1 MFMLRRQFLHMTSA
15 FPLAGTAVT
24 FGKQENLPSENPGKI
39 PISLCLNAY
48 SFNSLLRNG
57 EMSLEQ
63 LFRFAKDIGFQ
74 GVDLTAYYIPGYPDV
89 PTDEVLYKIKRM
101 AFRLGLALT
110 GTGVRNNFTLAD
122 PEQRKQEK
130 QLVKNWVIAASKL
143 GIPHVRIFDGTA
155 KPRGY
160 SRQEITDW
168 VIDAMRECAGFGGR
182 HGVMICYQNHNNFT
196 TNAAQAIEII
206 KRVDSEWFALMLD
219 IGSLPEGDVY
229 QEIQRLVP
237 YAVTWQV
244 KEMVQTKG
252 TKVKTNFKKL
262 MHIVRRSGYRG
273 YFPLETLGK
282 GDPFHKVRVLFQEAS
297 NLLT

>member
-1 MFMLRRQFLHMTSA
+1 MTSVL
-15 FPLAGTAVT
+15 PWAGTAVT
-24 FGKQENLPSENPGKI
+24 FGKQENLPRTNPDKI

-63 LFRFAKDIGFQ
+63 LFRFAKGTGFQ
-74 GVDLTAYYIPGYPDV
+74 GVDLTAYYIQGYPDV
-89 PTDEVLYKIKRM
+89 PTDEVLYNIKRT

-110 GTGVRNNFTLAD
+110 GTGVRNNFTLAN

-143 GIPHVRIFDGTA
+143 GIPYVRIFDGTA
-155 KPRGY
+155 KPKGY
-160 SRQEITDW
+160 SRKEITDW
-168 VIDAMRECAGFGGR
+168 LIVEMKECAAFGSQ

-196 TNAAQAIEII
+196 TNAAQVIEII
-206 KRVDSEWFALMLD
+206 KQVDSEWFGLMLD

-252 TKVKTNFKKL
+252 TKLKTDFKKL

-273 YFPLETLGK
+273 YFPLETLGL
-282 GDPFHKVRVLFQEAS
+282 GDPFQKVRMLYRLAS
-297 NLLT
+297 SQLI